1 MFLLAKNLA
10 IGGVSAIVIGTRTGI
25 RALLHSKASVNAP
38 PAEAA
43 ICAVR
48 FFNGKEEESVSEL
61 GFSSEEAAPKWNF
74 SRMASTSTLF
84 LMAT

>member
-10 IGGVSAIVIGTRTGI
+10 IGGVSAIVMGTRTGI
-25 RALLHSKASVNAP
+25 RALLQSKAKVKAP

-48 FFNGKEEESVSEL
+48 FLTDTAVESVSEL
-61 GFSSEEAAPKWNF
+61 GLGLGVGLGFSSDEAAPK
-74 SRMASTSTLF
+74 
-84 LMAT
+84 